1 MQSIVRPIVIILCL
15 LTMYLMLVHLFVIKT
30 GSNTDYFLKWAQ
42 FCFIVCYFFLVNLD
56 LSIFDFLHRSVT
68 VIVWLIMEL
77 SLTQH
82 YIPQIL
88 LIRRE
93 SLNSDGQS
101 FSTAL
106 TKQTTTSHHKKTK
119 TTLSPVRL
127 FEVNGKM
134 NFSLI
139 PLLSVLWV

>member
-1 MQSIVRPIVIILCL
+1 
-15 LTMYLMLVHLFVIKT
+15 
-30 GSNTDYFLKWAQ
+30 
-42 FCFIVCYFFLVNLD
+42 
-56 LSIFDFLHRSVT
+56 
-68 VIVWLIMEL
+68 MEL